1 MVELCR
7 RMKKKRED
15 EIEEKRMPQNDVEEN
30 RRKGVY
36 KNFHEHFTTQINPR
50 DKRNSYFVFF
60 RKRLKPYL

>member
-15 EIEEKRMPQNDVEEN
+15 KIEEKRMPQNDVEEN

-36 KNFHEHFTTQINPR
+36 KNVHEHFTT
-50 DKRNSYFVFF
+50 
-60 RKRLKPYL
+60 